1 MGTSNR
7 GHPHSLI
14 FIAFAERHFPRF
26 LLTNDVESNT
36 SKRCGLYFKNKLQR
50 ESRYKCNGCNI
61 VLNIIIQKGLFKYF
75 LPNFSIIF

>member
-36 SKRCGLYFKNKLQR
+36 LKDVVFTLKINFK
-50 ESRYKCNGCNI
+50 ESQDTNATDVI
-61 VLNIIIQKGLFKYF
+61 LF
-75 LPNFSIIF
+75 